1 MEVDVKQTFVIEAT
15 ELLQDMESA
24 LLRLEG
30 APDDE
35 DTINALFRAA
45 HTIKGSAGIV
55 GVESVE
61 RFTHKVESLMEKVR
75 QGEIRITGDLI
86 GLLLKCRDY
95 IANLVELVPSGEDNA
110 LSREMQSVERSLLD
124 RLSEQI
130 GKGAG
135 ISTGKGKELLAEN
148 EEKEEEI
155 LTGNK
160 VGTENWH
167 ISLRLSRNVLRDGMD
182 PISFISYLSKL
193 GEIVHIATLHDAIPA
208 SDKMD
213 PEEFYLGFEIDFRS
227 AFDKKTIDDVF
238 EFVREDSNIRIL
250 PPQSSIESYIQL
262 IRDLPE
268 DPLRLGDLL
277 VKGGAL
283 TPSELEQALQEQNRI
298 LMASETVRAE
308 HNIPAIG
315 EILVNDGMVSSEV
328 VDAALEKQKK
338 VREIK
343 AQEARTIRVDTNK
356 LDQLVNLVGELV
368 IANANIGQ
376 QAHRIQDS
384 GLSESS
390 SGMSRLVEEIRDKAM
405 QVRMMPI
412 NEVFSRFQR
421 VVRDICHDTGKDIEL
436 LITGGD
442 TEVDKTIVEKI
453 SDPLMH
459 LVRNSADHGIEQPDI
474 RIAKGKPGKGTI
486 RLNAYNDAGSIVIE
500 VSDDGGGL
508 SREKILKKA
517 LERGLVSQDH
527 SLSDNEL
534 FRLIFEPGFS
544 TAEQVTKVS
553 GRGVGMDVV
562 RRNIEALRGSVDVES
577 GENTGTTVR
586 IRLPLT
592 LAIIDGFMVGV
603 GGASY
608 VIPLDMVVECI
619 ELSEQDRKAEERRN
633 YVNLRGEVLPYIR
646 LRDVFCTLN
655 NRTVFENIVVVRY
668 AGQKTGLV
676 VDELFGEVQA
686 VIKTLGRMYRDVEGI
701 SGATIMGDGTV
712 ALILD
717 IPKLVRF
724 GRKKEERMLKNMK
737 VGLRLGLGFAL
748 VLVLM
753 IAIIFTGIRNMSAIQ
768 EHMDTIVKVNNAR
781 ASMIS
786 EMLGSVRE
794 VAIAMRNMLLVK
806 DMDKRQEQ
814 KKRIDERRAE
824 FNDNFKKV
832 EDSIMADDTKGHEI
846 IAKITADR
854 DAARPLNNRVIEL
867 ALSGGK
873 DGESVDLMD
882 RESRPATRKWIDTL
896 VELVKHNEDRSKMRY
911 EQSVSAYNSART
923 LMFTLGGIAIVLA
936 IVIAMF
942 LTRSITLPLGE
953 GVNVMNQLAQGD
965 LRVRIEVKSK
975 DELGQLLTAMKN
987 MVEKLTAIVG
997 DVKSASDNVAS
1008 GSQELSSGAQ
1018 QISQGATE
1026 QAASIEE
1033 TSSSMEEMTSNIKQ
1047 NSDNSHQTE
1056 KIAQKSANDAIEG
1069 GKAVSE
1075 TVGAMKE
1082 IAGKITII
1090 EEIARQTNLLALN
1103 AAIEAARAGE
1113 HGKGFAVVASEV
1125 RKLAERSQTAA
1136 GEISHLSSSSVQIAE
1151 KAGEMLA
1158 KLVPDIQKTAE
1169 LVQEISAASREQ
1181 DSGAGQINQAIQQL
1195 DQVIQQNAGAAE
1207 ELASTSEELASQA
1220 DLLQTSMS
1228 FFKTEESG
1236 AARTTARVL
1245 RKPEHRVAVAHIG
1258 HEIKKVEGP
1267 KGPKAIVGKRG
1278 AALDMGEAGKG
1289 DEGDK
1294 EFEKY

>member
-15 ELLQDMESA
+15 ELLLDMESA

-35 DTINALFRAA
+35 ETINALFRAA

-86 GLLLKCRDY
+86 GLLLKCRDH
-95 IANLVELVPSGEDNA
+95 IANLVELVPSGEDNT
-110 LSREMQSVERSLLD
+110 LSPEMQAVERSLLAQ
-124 RLSEQI
+124 LSLNLES
-130 GKGAG
+130 GKKEPPPEEMGKKETTCKQEDEPAG
-135 ISTGKGKELLAEN
+135 KKAN
-148 EEKEEEI
+148 
-155 LTGNK
+155 
-160 VGTENWH
+160 TENWH

-193 GEIVHIATLHDAIPA
+193 GEIVHIATLCDTIPA
-208 SDKMD
+208 LDKMD

-227 AFDKKTIDDVF
+227 GFDKKTIDDVF
-238 EFVREDSNIRIL
+238 EFVREDSTIRIL
-250 PPQSSIESYIQL
+250 PPKSSIEAYIQL

-277 VKGGAL
+277 IKGGAL
-283 TPSELEQALQEQNRI
+283 TSSELEEALQQQNKMA
-298 LMASETVRAE
+298 MASETERAE
-308 HNIPAIG
+308 YNIPAIG
-315 EILVNDGMVSSEV
+315 EILVNDGMVSPEV
-328 VDAALEKQKK
+328 VDAALEKQKN

-343 AQEARTIRVDTNK
+343 AQEARTIRVDTTK

-577 GENTGTTVR
+577 GKNNGTMVR

-717 IPKLVRF
+717 IPKLVH
-724 GRKKEERMLKNMK
+724 
-737 VGLRLGLGFAL
+737 
-748 VLVLM
+748 
-753 IAIIFTGIRNMSAIQ
+753 S
-768 EHMDTIVKVNNAR
+768 
-781 ASMIS
+781 
-786 EMLGSVRE
+786 
-794 VAIAMRNMLLVK
+794 
-806 DMDKRQEQ
+806 
-814 KKRIDERRAE
+814 
-824 FNDNFKKV
+824 
-832 EDSIMADDTKGHEI
+832 
-846 IAKITADR
+846 
-854 DAARPLNNRVIEL
+854 
-867 ALSGGK
+867 
-873 DGESVDLMD
+873 
-882 RESRPATRKWIDTL
+882 
-896 VELVKHNEDRSKMRY
+896 
-911 EQSVSAYNSART
+911 
-923 LMFTLGGIAIVLA
+923 
-936 IVIAMF
+936 
-942 LTRSITLPLGE
+942 
-953 GVNVMNQLAQGD
+953 
-965 LRVRIEVKSK
+965 
-975 DELGQLLTAMKN
+975 
-987 MVEKLTAIVG
+987 VEKRR
-997 DVKSASDNVAS
+997 
-1008 GSQELSSGAQ
+1008 
-1018 QISQGATE
+1018 
-1026 QAASIEE
+1026 
-1033 TSSSMEEMTSNIKQ
+1033 
-1047 NSDNSHQTE
+1047 
-1056 KIAQKSANDAIEG
+1056 
-1069 GKAVSE
+1069 SE
-1075 TVGAMKE
+1075 C
-1082 IAGKITII
+1082 
-1090 EEIARQTNLLALN
+1090 
-1103 AAIEAARAGE
+1103 
-1113 HGKGFAVVASEV
+1113 
-1125 RKLAERSQTAA
+1125 
-1136 GEISHLSSSSVQIAE
+1136 
-1151 KAGEMLA
+1151 
-1158 KLVPDIQKTAE
+1158 
-1169 LVQEISAASREQ
+1169 
-1181 DSGAGQINQAIQQL
+1181 
-1195 DQVIQQNAGAAE
+1195 
-1207 ELASTSEELASQA
+1207 
-1220 DLLQTSMS
+1220 
-1228 FFKTEESG
+1228 
-1236 AARTTARVL
+1236 
-1245 RKPEHRVAVAHIG
+1245 
-1258 HEIKKVEGP
+1258 
-1267 KGPKAIVGKRG
+1267 
-1278 AALDMGEAGKG
+1278 
-1289 DEGDK
+1289 
-1294 EFEKY
+1294 